1 MMTDK
6 QQDTSEVAWVAID
19 VAKRWNAVLVEH
31 PDGRRQAF
39 KMANQREDHDR
50 LVEFLHAVPGTVR
63 IALEPTGDYHR
74 LLAYRLVREGFDL
87 RLVSS
92 VAGARYREARFNSW
106 DKNDPKDAEVILE
119 LLKQGLTQHYHDP
132 LIQGIHDWQELA
144 KTYLQVSRTR
154 TRLQHSLLT
163 HYLALY
169 FPEIER
175 FWCTTRNQWFI
186 AFLLRF
192 PTPSS
197 ITALTEDAFAT
208 EASALI
214 GRRVN
219 KRGKLAEM
227 YLLAQQSI
235 GLPVA
240 PDSLAVATF
249 RLQLGRYQELNRQ
262 RAELETT
269 AHRLLHDQPDYARLL
284 TIPGIGPIVAL
295 IIMAEA
301 GDLRRFGHHRQF
313 LKFCGLDLA
322 KCQSGRTRGQER
334 LSKRGNARL
343 RCAFWMAAMRAIR
356 MRENGF
362 RDKFERYIRANPQD
376 ADLRRK
382 AYTAV
387 AAKMARVVYGL
398 VKRQKDYRP
407 RFECELPR
415 GSIPL
420 SRAVEA
426 VRTS

>member
-1 MMTDK
+1 MMTDT
-6 QQDTSEVAWVAID
+6 QQNTSEVTWVAID
-19 VAKRWNAVLVEH
+19 VAKRWNAVLVEFS
-31 PDGRRQAF
+31 DGRRHVF
-39 KMANQREDHDR
+39 KMANRRDDYDR
-50 LVEFLHAVPGTVR
+50 LVGFLRALPGAVH
-63 IALEPTGDYHR
+63 IALEPTADYHR

-87 RLVSS
+87 CQVSS
-92 VAGARYREARFNSW
+92 LAGARYREARFNSW

-119 LLKQGLTQHYHDP
+119 LLKQGLTQRYHDP
-132 LIQGIHDWQELA
+132 LIHGIHDWQELS
-144 KTYLQVSRTR
+144 KTYLQISRAR
-154 TRLQHSLLT
+154 TRLQHALLN

-169 FPEIER
+169 FPEMER

-192 PTPSS
+192 PTPGS
-197 ITALTEDAFAT
+197 ITALTEAEFV
-208 EASALI
+208 EAAWVI
-214 GRRVN
+214 TGRRVN

-235 GLPVA
+235 GLPA
-240 PDSLAVATF
+240 MPDSPAVATF
-249 RLQLGRYQELNRQ
+249 RLQLARYQELNRQ
-262 RAELETT
+262 RLELEET
-269 AHRLLHDQPDYARLL
+269 AKRLLGEHPDYARLV
-284 TIPGIGPIVAL
+284 TVPGIGPIVAL
-295 IIMAEA
+295 IILAEA
-301 GDLRRFGHHRQF
+301 GDLRRFHHHRQF

-322 KCQSGRTRGQER
+322 KYQSGGARGQER

-356 MRENGF
+356 LPENGF

-398 VKRQKDYRP
+398 VKRQMDYRP

-426 VRTS
+426 IRTS